1 MSEHTWYP
9 ENPLEGDP
17 ESAEVLAI
25 LASLHDRDYTR
36 TTKILRD
43 NWSGNPETDKA
54 WKNGGD
60 S

>member
-17 ESAEVLAI
+17 ESADVLAI
-25 LASLHDRDYTR
+25 LASLHRERPIMDV
-36 TTKILRD
+36 
-43 NWSGNPETDKA
+43 WSGNAETDKY
-54 WKNGGD
+54 WGKE